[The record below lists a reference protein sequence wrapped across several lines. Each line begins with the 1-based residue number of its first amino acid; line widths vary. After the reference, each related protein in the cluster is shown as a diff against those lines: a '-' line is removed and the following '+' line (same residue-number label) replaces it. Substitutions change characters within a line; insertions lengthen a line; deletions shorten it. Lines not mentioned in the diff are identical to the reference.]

1 VTTVHDG
8 NGSGGLAL
16 VLSGGGAR
24 AAYQIGVL
32 QAVAEIAPEL
42 DIPILTGVSAGAIN
56 TMYLGAHPGPLSVA
70 VHNLRG
76 EWLRLTP
83 DQVYSVPPGRL
94 GRSLAKWGVNF
105 LMRRRQ
111 GSPSLH
117 GVMDMHP
124 LRRFLERCVEFD
136 GIQENLR
143 DGRLR
148 AIALS
153 TTCYTNGHTVTF
165 VEGAENVPMWHRHM
179 RYAVRDQLSLDHLIM
194 FPAVKIGNAFYGDG
208 SVRQGAPLAPAIHL
222 GARKILAIAMR
233 ARGVAAAAVP
243 VEPDDYPTAAE
254 VLGLLFHSVFLDSLD
269 ADAERLVRINHL
281 LHHQTGAHESGLR
294 PVELLV
300 LRPSRDVSELAE
312 GKALKLPWPVRTV
325 LRSIGGERARSAGF
339 LSYLLF
345 EPEYTGRWALDGP
358 GVRGR
363 ETAAGQDREVLGG
376 VETAISPPTPA
387 TRTAESRHACSTLPP
402 LVYPVGSMR
411 RTLRPIRHSSSR

>member
-1 VTTVHDG
+1 MTTVHDG

-32 QAVAEIAPEL
+32 QAIAEVAPEL

-70 VHNLRG
+70 VDNLRG

-83 DQVYSVPPGRL
+83 DQVYSVPPARL
-94 GRSLAKWGVNF
+94 GRSIAKWGVNF
-105 LMRRRQ
+105 LLQRRQ
-111 GSPSLH
+111 SSPSLH

-136 GIQENLR
+136 GIRENLR
-143 DGRLR
+143 AGRLR

-179 RYAVRDQLSLDHLIM
+179 RYAVRDELSLDHLMGSAAIPLM

-208 SVRQGAPLAPAIHL
+208 GVRQSAPLAPAIHL
-222 GARKILAIAMR
+222 GAKKILAIAMR
-233 ARGVAAAAVP
+233 ARGVAAAKVP
-243 VEPDDYPTAAE
+243 VATLDYPTAAE
-254 VLGLLFHSVFLDSLD
+254 VLGLLLHSVFLDSLD
-269 ADAERLVRINHL
+269 ADAERLVRINQL
-281 LHHQTGAHESGLR
+281 LHRQTDGHESGLR

-300 LRPSRDVSELAE
+300 LRPSRDVSALAE
-312 GKALKLPWPVRTV
+312 GKALKLPFTVRTV

-345 EPEYTGRWALDGP
+345 EPEYTGRLMDLGFEDG
-358 GVRGR
+358 RQQR
-363 ETAAGQDREVLGG
+363 EKIEKFLED
-376 VETAISPPTPA
+376 
-387 TRTAESRHACSTLPP
+387 
-402 LVYPVGSMR
+402 
-411 RTLRPIRHSSSR
+411 

>member
-1 VTTVHDG
+1 MTTVRDG

-76 EWLRLTP
+76 EWLKLTP
-83 DQVYSVPPGRL
+83 DQVYSVPPARL
-94 GRSLAKWGVNF
+94 GWSLAKWGVNF
-105 LMRRRQ
+105 LLRRRRS
-111 GSPSLH
+111 SPSIH
-117 GVMDMHP
+117 GVMDMLP
-124 LRRFLERCVEFD
+124 LRRFLDRCIEFD
-136 GIQENLR
+136 GIQDNLKA
-143 DGRLR
+143 GRLH

-165 VEGAENVPMWHRHM
+165 VEGAEDVPMWHRHM
-179 RYAVRDQLSLDHLIM
+179 RYAVRGELSLDHLMGSTAIPLM

-208 SVRQGAPLAPAIHL
+208 SVRQSAPLAPAIHL
-222 GARKILAIAMR
+222 GAKKILAIAMR
-233 ARGVAAAAVP
+233 ARGVSAAAVP
-243 VEPDDYPTAAE
+243 VEADDYPTAAE

-281 LHHQTGAHESGLR
+281 LHHQTGAHENGLR

-312 GKALKLPWPVRTV
+312 GKAFKLPFAVRTV

-345 EPEYTGRWALDGP
+345 EPEYTGRLMDLGFEDG
-358 GVRGR
+358 RQQR
-363 ETAAGQDREVLGG
+363 DKIEKFLE
-376 VETAISPPTPA
+376 E
-387 TRTAESRHACSTLPP
+387 
-402 LVYPVGSMR
+402 
-411 RTLRPIRHSSSR
+411 